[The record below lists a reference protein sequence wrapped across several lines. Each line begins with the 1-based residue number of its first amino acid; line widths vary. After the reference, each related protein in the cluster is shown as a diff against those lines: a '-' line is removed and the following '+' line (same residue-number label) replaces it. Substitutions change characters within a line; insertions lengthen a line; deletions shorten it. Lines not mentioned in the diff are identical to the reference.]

1 MLELQLLPLKCYRA
15 VNAWPVGLQGDS
27 ATDSRYAGPTVGS
40 CIFCSCISRSA
51 SAPGAIFKLAKE
63 CNAGGNTSDHA

>member
-27 ATDSRYAGPTVGS
+27 ATDSRYAGPTVEVAHPAPAYLDQQA
-40 CIFCSCISRSA
+40 SRGPFS
-51 SAPGAIFKLAKE
+51 S
-63 CNAGGNTSDHA
+63 